1 MLPALPAA
9 RPSRRP
15 PRLRALT
22 LVEVM
27 VSLTLLATVMVGFI
41 STFVQSR
48 RTTESSV
55 LHAAAT
61 ALVYGMVEQIK
72 ALDYTTLLPSM
83 EVDPDAPD
91 AIEDDV
97 PYIRVRVNQDLTVW
111 LRCVYTPAP
120 EDGSDPTPA
129 APTSTPATT
138 VAAADIGAIDNFIGS
153 IPLSTVTGTT
163 SQDLSLNLWVWV
175 DEIPNEDHDVT
186 EVKRVTIVYTY
197 SYLDGSVERVVR
209 DRESFIRTRYDQ

>member
-1 MLPALPAA
+1 MLPAHLPA
-9 RPSRRP
+9 PSRR
-15 PRLRALT
+15 RLLRQRALT

-27 VSLTLLATVMVGFI
+27 VSMALLATVMVGFI

-72 ALDYTTLLPSM
+72 ALDYSTLLPSM

-91 AIEDDV
+91 AIENDV

-120 EDGSDPTPA
+120 ADGSDPTPA
-129 APTSTPATT
+129 APNTTPGPL
-138 VAAADIGAIDNFIGS
+138 VKAADIGAIDNFIGD

-175 DEIPNEDHDVT
+175 DEIPDADRDVT
-186 EVKRVTIVYTY
+186 EVKRVTVVYTY
-197 SYLDGSVERVVR
+197 SYLDGSVERVIR
-209 DRESFIRTRYDQ
+209 DRESFLRTRYDQ